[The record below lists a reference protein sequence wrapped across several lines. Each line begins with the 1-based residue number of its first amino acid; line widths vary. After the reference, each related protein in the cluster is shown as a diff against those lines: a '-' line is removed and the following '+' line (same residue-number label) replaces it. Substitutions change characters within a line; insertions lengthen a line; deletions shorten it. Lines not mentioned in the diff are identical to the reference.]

1 MNDRFFAR
9 RTNLCMT
16 SAFCCFA
23 GRATEMSSWGGSSL
37 HGPKFEMNLSLPKAL
52 AVRVAEGQPVIPD
65 VMAASTP
72 ARFRGKLKIDATRCP
87 DGCAVCVEVCPTQA
101 ISTNPLTIDLGSCV
115 FCPLCVETCP
125 EGAITYTNDYRMAAT
140 SRQGLRLGEV
150 ADVTPEACSEEIHRL
165 FGRSLKLRSVSAGGC
180 NGCELELN
188 ALGNVNFDMGR
199 FGIEFVASPRH
210 ADGIVLSGTTTRN
223 MEHALAATY
232 EAVPAPKLVILFGA
246 CAISAG
252 IFQGSDQ
259 LARKYLE
266 KLKIDLYIPGCPPHP
281 LTFIYGLLTYLRKT
295 QTGSKAGKA

>member
-1 MNDRFFAR
+1 MLAAPE
-9 RTNLCMT
+9 L
-16 SAFCCFA
+16 
-23 GRATEMSSWGGSSL
+23 
-37 HGPKFEMNLSLPKAL
+37 EMNLPLPKAL

-65 VMAASTP
+65 VMVATPP
-72 ARFRGKLKIDATRCP
+72 ARFRGKPKIDATRCA
-87 DGCAVCVEVCPTQA
+87 DGCAVCAEVCPTQA

-115 FCPLCVETCP
+115 FCPLCVEACP
-125 EGAITYTNDYRMAAT
+125 EGAITYTNDFRMAAT
-140 SRQGLRLGEV
+140 SRQGLRLGE
-150 ADVTPEACSEEIHRL
+150 AASVTPEECSRKIHQL

-223 MEHALAATY
+223 MQYALAATC

-252 IFQGSDQ
+252 IFQFSDQ
-259 LARKYLE
+259 LARSYLE

-295 QTGSKAGKA
+295 RGGTTTGNI

>member
-1 MNDRFFAR
+1 MNF
-9 RTNLCMT
+9 
-16 SAFCCFA
+16 
-23 GRATEMSSWGGSSL
+23 
-37 HGPKFEMNLSLPKAL
+37 PLPKAL
-52 AVRVAEGQPVIPD
+52 AVRLAEGQPVIPD

-72 ARFRGKLKIDATRCP
+72 TRFRGKPKIDSSCCP
-87 DGCAVCVEVCPTQA
+87 DGCAVCVGVCPTQA

-115 FCPLCVETCP
+115 FCPLCVEACP

-140 SRQGLRLGEV
+140 SRRGLRLGEI
-150 ADVTPEACSEEIHRL
+150 PEVKPEFCSEEIHKV

-188 ALGNVNFDMGR
+188 ALANVNFDMSR

-223 MEHALAATY
+223 MEHALALTY

-246 CAISAG
+246 CAISGG
-252 IFQGSDQ
+252 IFQGSSQ

-266 KLKIDLYIPGCPPHP
+266 QLKIDLYIPGCPPHP
-281 LTFIYGLLTYLRKT
+281 LTFVYALLTYLRMSNT
-295 QTGSKAGKA
+295 SSKCGHA